1 MRYKQVKLVPDNRDD
16 FIAAINEKNIA
27 QDKKDFFIQSLDY
40 EITHV
45 DDCDDFYI
53 DKPYKFNLYDYKQK
67 LTPQHMIKMRK
78 LGFVDTETN
87 FFNYDRNFLAPG
99 KYIKLKNKIGY
110 DHYYQFLNKKLEW
123 FLPLEEFLIVDR
135 PCTATLDDLVFD
147 KSILHS
153 FVDYLVWN
161 FRRGLWLNNFNNYA
175 IRYDQQK
182 KKFYAYDPDI
192 FFVIEHNKDIK
203 HLKTPKEF
211 LDTYIYYK
219 LRKKDLLYRIS
230 DPDGLTEEVL
240 NYMYYTYWL
249 LENLCHAAREKL
261 NDY

>member
-1 MRYKQVKLVPDNRDD
+1 MRYKQVKIVPDNRQA
-16 FIAAINEKNIA
+16 FIEAIHTKNIT

-40 EITHV
+40 VQTHV
-45 DDCDDFYI
+45 DECDDFYI

-78 LGFVDTETN
+78 LGFTETETN
-87 FFNYDRNFLAPG
+87 FFNYDKNFLADG

-110 DHYYQFLNKKLEW
+110 DHYYAKLRELIPW
-123 FLPLEEFLIVDR
+123 YTPFDEFLVVDR
-135 PCTATLDDLVFD
+135 PCTQTLDELVFD
-147 KSILHS
+147 KSVLYGL
-153 FVDYLVWN
+153 VDYFVEN
-161 FRRGLWLNNFNNYA
+161 FEKGLWLNNFNNYA
-175 IRYDQQK
+175 IRYDRSKQ
-182 KKFYAYDPDI
+182 KFYAYDPDI

-203 HLKTPKEF
+203 HLKTPREF
-211 LDTYIYYK
+211 LDTYIHYK
-219 LRKKDLLYRIS
+219 LRKKDLLYRVS
-230 DPDGLTEEVL
+230 KPEELTEEVL